1 LARLAVCK
9 ASGLSGDA
17 MSALQAKLNRLW
29 NPNCQ
34 VEGGAGVMVRV
45 EMKLTPDG
53 RLAGEPSLVS
63 QVSQSGSGVAPG
75 VVAASAQRAL
85 SAIKQGEPYT
95 EIPRD
100 GPHDLIIRFNAKQA
114 CAS

>member
-1 LARLAVCK
+1 LARLAVGK